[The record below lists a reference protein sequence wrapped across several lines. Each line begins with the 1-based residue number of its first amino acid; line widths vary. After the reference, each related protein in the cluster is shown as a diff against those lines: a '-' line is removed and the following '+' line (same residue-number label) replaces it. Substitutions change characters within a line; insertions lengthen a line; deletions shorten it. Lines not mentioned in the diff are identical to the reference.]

1 MIKLLG
7 AVCVVTACGW
17 FGFSLSLAHRR
28 EERALSSL
36 IAALDYFQCELQYKM
51 TPLPQLC
58 SQVSAGRNDCIAQIF
73 SRTGKLLEAMTGND
87 VFSCVNQACREA
99 ADLPPKTSRI
109 LAEFGK
115 TLGAFDLDGQ
125 LLGIEAVRQTCRQEL
140 EQLRNNREERLRSYQ
155 TLGLCAGAA
164 LAILFV

>member
-7 AVCVVTACGW
+7 ALCVVSACGW
-17 FGFSLSLAHRR
+17 FGFSLSFAHRR
-28 EERALSSL
+28 EENALASL
-36 IAALDYFQCELQYKM
+36 ISALDYFQCELQYRM

-58 SQVSAGRNDCIAQIF
+58 RLVSANKKDCIAQ
-73 SRTGKLLEAMTGND
+73 
-87 VFSCVNQACREA
+87 VFSKIGELLDSLTGEDVSRCVNQARIEMA
-99 ADLPPKTSRI
+99 ELPPKTSQI
-109 LAEFGK
+109 LGDFGVS
-115 TLGAFDLDGQ
+115 LGNFDLEGQ
-125 LLGIEAVRQTCRQEL
+125 ILGIEAVRTTCRQEL

>member
-17 FGFSLSLAHRR
+17 FGFSLSFSHRR
-28 EERALSSL
+28 EEKALTSL
-36 IAALDYFQCELQYKM
+36 IAALDYFQCELQYRM

-58 SQVSAGRNDCIAQIF
+58 RQVCANKQDCIAKVF
-73 SRTGKLLEAMTGND
+73 SRTSQLLESLTAED
-87 VFSCVNQACREA
+87 VSQCVNQARKEITE
-99 ADLPPKTSRI
+99 LPPKTSQI
-109 LAEFGK
+109 LGEFGV
-115 TLGAFDLDGQ
+115 TLGNFDLDGQ
-125 LLGIEAVRQTCRQEL
+125 ILGIEAVRTNCRQVL
-140 EQLRNNREERLRSYQ
+140 EQLRNHREERLRSYQ